1 MTATSVK
8 QILFVCTGNTCRS
21 PLAAALAVSVCLED
35 PEKWKGWQL
44 DSAGMFAGSGSP
56 ATYEAQLAAAKLGAS
71 LDHHVSQPLTAEL
84 IENATHVYCLTQDH
98 MRSVL
103 ALVPA
108 AADKVSLLDPDGG
121 DVPDPIGG
129 TQDVYDETANVLKG
143 MVQARLKEISS

>member
-21 PLAAALAVSVCLED
+21 PLAAALAVSLCLED
-35 PEKWKGWQL
+35 PENWKGWQI
-44 DSAGMFAGSGSP
+44 DSAGMFAGNGSP

-71 LDHHVSQPLTAEL
+71 LDRHVSQPLTAEL
-84 IENATHVYCLTQDH
+84 VDNASHIYCLTQDH
-98 MRSVL
+98 VRSVL
-103 ALVPA
+103 ALAPSAVG
-108 AADKVSLLDPDGG
+108 KVSLLDPNGG